1 MRAGLEAKGYLSRC
15 EQQIGLCVSDLSGPM
30 LQLAR
35 QLATAGTTTGA
46 RTTDILSQ
54 VPLLTAPASQMRNMC
69 VASTGEH
76 P

>member
-1 MRAGLEAKGYLSRC
+1 MLAGLEAKGYLSRC

-54 VPLLTAPASQMRNMC
+54 VPLLTAQHHKCATCVSPQPA
-69 VASTGEH
+69 H